1 MPDLQKEERQRSTVL
16 QQRNSAYSATQ
27 FLKVTAQMDE
37 LRSQVSQERKQ
48 VGEMG
53 IVIMMMTMMVV
64 VVMIVIILMIVVIK
78 SLILTRDDMSAFRYC

>member
-1 MPDLQKEERQRSTVL
+1 MPDLQREERQRSTVL

-48 VGEMG
+48 VGEMETMMV
-53 IVIMMMTMMVV
+53 IVMMMMMMVV
-64 VVMIVIILMIVVIK
+64 VIVMM
-78 SLILTRDDMSAFRYC
+78 MMM

>member
-53 IVIMMMTMMVV
+53 IVIMMMMMMMVV
-64 VVMIVIILMIVVIK
+64 VVMIAIIWMMMMI
-78 SLILTRDDMSAFRYC
+78 M

>member
-53 IVIMMMTMMVV
+53 IVIMMMMVMMMM
-64 VVMIVIILMIVVIK
+64 MIL
-78 SLILTRDDMSAFRYC
+78 LIFFYPHHHHHVL